1 MRWFLHLLRLNIT
14 FLPITMMQRSKNWY
28 KERQIKRIIKK
39 VQDVPRQKQIEE
51 DEVARITLPCIKGTT
66 NIIAKILRKTNINVT
81 FSPLN
86 TIKKMLD
93 QAKDKVDP
101 NRRTGVYV
109 IPCSCGKEYIGETWR
124 AIEIRVKEHCADIR
138 HNRTK
143 KSALAEH
150 SSEMRHQICIENTK
164 LLVQEGHY
172 TKRKIKEALEIK
184 KKHDNNINRDEGI
197 ELSDNWKPIINIIK
211 NHQANLSHWYLR

>member
-1 MRWFLHLLRLNIT
+1 
-14 FLPITMMQRSKNWY
+14 
-28 KERQIKRIIKK
+28 
-39 VQDVPRQKQIEE
+39 
-51 DEVARITLPCIKGTT
+51 
-66 NIIAKILRKTNINVT
+66 
-81 FSPLN
+81 
-86 TIKKMLD
+86 MLD

-109 IPCSCGKEYIGETWR
+109 IPCSRGKEYIGETGR
-124 AIEIRVKEHCADIR
+124 AIEIRFKENYVDIR

-184 KKHDNNINRDEGI
+184 KHDNNLNRDEGI
-197 ELSDNWKPIINIIK
+197 ELSDNWQPIINIIK
-211 NHQANLSHWYLR
+211 ITKSTSLIDP